1 MTLTKRVKN
10 ELARVDNENNC
21 CSSWELKAFLL
32 RHGYYTIRRDAHLLS
47 IHLDDLAVARRLFN
61 LLRQSGVQ
69 SPSIIRQKEKL
80 FGKNKLLV
88 LVQGREQVDS
98 LLVYLNLKEAGPYLS
113 LPRRH
118 ASLPRR
124 TCCKKALLRGIFL
137 AGGSIS
143 VSGRSG
149 YHLEINC
156 GDHEDAQVYQKVLK
170 TFNLEPLI
178 RKRKD
183 AYYIYFK
190 NAEAVADFLRIVG
203 AGTAL
208 LDLESQRVIKS
219 MRNQVN
225 RLVNFE
231 TANLEKVVASARQQ
245 LDNIEALDA
254 LIGLNNLSPA
264 LKEAAVLR
272 INHPEASLKELGE
285 LLDPPVSKS
294 GMNNRFR
301 QMEKILEKR
310 EQRY

>member
-1 MTLTKRVKN
+1 LSLTRRVKN
-10 ELARVDNENNC
+10 ELARVDNENSC

-32 RHGYYTIRRDAHLLS
+32 KNGYYTIRRDTHLLS

-61 LLRQSGVQ
+61 LLREAGAQA
-69 SPSIIRQKEKL
+69 PAIIRQQEKR
-80 FGKNKLLV
+80 FGKNRLLV
-88 LVQGREQVDS
+88 QVQGREQVDS

-118 ASLPRR
+118 ASLPKR
-124 TCCKKALLRGIFL
+124 TCCKKAFLRGIFL

-170 TFNLEPLI
+170 TFELEPLV
-178 RKRKD
+178 RKRKE
-183 AYYIYFK
+183 AYFIYFK

-203 AGTAL
+203 AGMAL
-208 LDLESQRVIKS
+208 LDLESRRVIKS

-231 TANLEKVVASARQQ
+231 TANLEKVVASAQQQ
-245 LDNIEALDA
+245 LDNIQALDA

-285 LLDPPVSKS
+285 LLNPPVSKS

-310 EQRY
+310 KRG